1 MTRAQVLAVLAASVA
16 VALAAPAFAA
26 PVDGTFPVDSF
37 EAMAAHDSG
46 ITLDP
51 LGDLSVDAASIARV
65 WSGESN
71 GTPPANFDQPSHGVA
86 DFQALLRDSDGR
98 SIGNGGL
105 DRNPYFAL
113 GTWGGDGRA
122 IVHNIIAADSGMH
135 GSGGAADYAI
145 ELSFAGFN
153 VGDYEH
159 NTTTDGPAPF
169 DGQPM
174 FIPNPF
180 GLPGSNAS
188 SGGGSNGDSA
198 LLVDNSSSNPGTGD
212 PGTGTGGGSGGGDPG
227 DPGTSAGGGPSG
239 PGGGSGGTP
248 APVPE
253 PSGLALLILAIPAVL
268 LINRRRAPARIAM
281 PAAVAAAALLFV
293 PGSANAQLHDWEQL
307 CNGTGGVPPAV
318 AVEGCSQVINN
329 DSESLNNV
337 AIAYNNRGNALRAL
351 NRFDEAKA
359 DYDNAVILAPSDPF
373 PYRNRGV
380 TYGLL
385 GDYAAALADFDR
397 AIVLAPKYASAYL
410 GRAFALE
417 QLGNHQAAAA
427 DFAKAAK
434 LDPKLVVALHAP
446 QAATQTAAVPDS
458 AAR

>member
-1 MTRAQVLAVLAASVA
+1 MIRAQLLAILAASVA
-16 VALAAPAFAA
+16 VAITAPAYAA
-26 PVDGTFPVDSF
+26 PVDGALSVNGF
-37 EAMAAHDSG
+37 EAMAAHDAG

-51 LGDLSVDAASIARV
+51 MGDVSVDAASIARV
-65 WSGESN
+65 WTGESN
-71 GTPPANFDQPSHGVA
+71 GTAPANFSQSPHGVA

-98 SIGNGGL
+98 SITNGGL

-122 IVHNIIAADSGMH
+122 IVHNVIAADPGMR
-135 GSGGAADYAI
+135 GPGGGGDYAV

-153 VGDYEH
+153 VGNYEH
-159 NTTTDGPAPF
+159 NTATDGPAPF
-169 DGQPM
+169 DGESM

-180 GLPGSNAS
+180 GLSGSSPSN
-188 SGGGSNGDSA
+188 GGGSGNGGTM
-198 LLVDNSSSNPGTGD
+198 LVDNSFSNPGSSD
-212 PGTGTGGGSGGGDPG
+212 PGTGSGISGGDPG

-239 PGGGSGGTP
+239 PGGGSGG
-248 APVPE
+248 APTSVPE
-253 PSGLALLILAIPAVL
+253 PSGLALLFIAIPAVL
-268 LINRRRAPARIAM
+268 LINRRRALARVAM
-281 PAAVAAAALLFV
+281 PAAIAATALLFM
-293 PGSANAQLHDWEQL
+293 PGSAKAQLHDWEQL
-307 CNGTGGVPPAV
+307 CNGIGGVPPAV
-318 AVEGCSQVINN
+318 AIEGCSQVINN

-359 DYDNAVILAPSDPF
+359 DYDNAILLAPSDPF

-417 QLGNHQAAAA
+417 QLGNRQAAAA

-434 LDPKLVVALHAP
+434 LDPRLVAALHAP
-446 QAATQTAAVPDS
+446 RAATQTAALLDS
-458 AAR
+458 TTR